1 MAAKELSIS
10 EVLLDD
16 LPARKLAQTFL
27 LQPLGTLG
35 ILMLA
40 KKESK
45 ISALKPLLDQLI
57 SRNFRVSARL
67 YEQVLQYAGE
77 Q

>member
-1 MAAKELSIS
+1 MAAKELSVN

-27 LQPLGTLG
+27 LQPLGTSG
-35 ILMLA
+35 ILILA
-40 KKESK
+40 KKEGK
-45 ISALKPLLDQLI
+45 IPVLRPLLDQLI
-57 SRNFRVSARL
+57 GNNFRVSAAL
-67 YEQVLQYAGE
+67 YEQVLRYAGE